1 MVPELLLL
9 ASMSAT
15 NHPRITMP
23 LSPTEAIL
31 ASCDHEEAGDIDG
44 AIRVLQAANAA
55 AETTPTTSTYPEY

>member
-23 LSPTEAIL
+23 LTPTEAIF
-31 ASCDHEEAGDIDG
+31 ASCEREDAGDIEG
-44 AIRVLQAANAA
+44 AIRVLQAANTA
-55 AETTPTTSTYPEY
+55 AETTPNTSIPPEH